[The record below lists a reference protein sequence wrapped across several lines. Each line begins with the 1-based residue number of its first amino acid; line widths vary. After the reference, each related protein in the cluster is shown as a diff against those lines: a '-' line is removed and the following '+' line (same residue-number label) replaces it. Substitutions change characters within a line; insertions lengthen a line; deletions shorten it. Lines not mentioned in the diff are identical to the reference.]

1 VKIISSDDGLV
12 LSRLDIFLLELLRQI
27 PVSADPADDEAARKR
42 LFSQPSQDAKTSR
55 EWEKYVHPE
64 LAHIFQSANETVKQ
78 DLDGVEEKLKG
89 EAAEYS
95 VRIPA
100 KHFDSWL
107 NSLNQARLALAARN
121 HFAESDLEQDG
132 LTSLATVRDLSLF
145 QIHFYGFLQE
155 CIVREIE

>member
-12 LSRLDIFLLELLRQI
+12 LSRLDLFLLELLRQI
-27 PVSADPADDEAARKR
+27 PVSAEPAGDDAARKR
-42 LFSQPSQDAKTSR
+42 LFSQPSQDAKTNR
-55 EWEKYVHPE
+55 EWESYVHPG

-78 DLDGVEEKLKG
+78 DLASLEEEPK
-89 EAAEYS
+89 ASAVEYS

-121 HFAESDLEQDG
+121 HFTESDLEQDG

-155 CIVREIE
+155 CIVREIG